1 MGLSGP
7 LILCPFPSKELGD
20 GDIFCYIM
28 LPRVAA
34 GCSVI
39 HVGSYWFYK
48 CYIYIYIIFAMLIHL
63 FVSFSFSVVMQ
74 CYSHYSLIPRSSP
87 CPGEKQEQP
96 GAPDQTT

>member
-1 MGLSGP
+1 MGTSSATSCCRGL
-7 LILCPFPSKELGD
+7 LQVAVL
-20 GDIFCYIM
+20 YM
-28 LPRVAA
+28 LVHI
-34 GCSVI
+34 GFINVI
-39 HVGSYWFYK
+39 
-48 CYIYIYIIFAMLIHL
+48 YIYILYIIYIIFAMLIHL